1 MRNKP
6 RLFQQ
11 YRMTGQAAAPGSA
24 TRFLSKVLWC
34 GVLGEGFTFNGV
46 IQDVS
51 WGCANG
57 EDG

>member
-1 MRNKP
+1 
-6 RLFQQ
+6 
-11 YRMTGQAAAPGSA
+11 MTGQAAAPGSA